1 MAVAPLNKFLTVAVP
16 VAPKQQKIYETSSGT
31 TAILLYASVANVAGI
46 TTYPKV
52 TFTHRRE
59 SVARKTSGNVRNIRV
74 LKDVEIPPND
84 SLVIIDGRLVLERS
98 ATIQDS
104 VIIEGQQSG
113 VLPIANVD
121 YDNNTG
127 IATVTTQGVHGFSAG
142 DEITLSNVY
151 FDCTYDGGPNN
162 GQVYP
167 NTTSNIFPN
176 PQKSFIVDYTDGDPI
191 GISTVFTTNV
201 GIIEGITHTYA
212 PAKHT
217 FIRSSQNSI
226 TVSGGGSGPFT
237 PTEVTYDGSTG
248 DLTLKIVN
256 HGLTSGI
263 NADNITIATES
274 LTFTCSSDGY
284 FEEKLYPRATDPAAG
299 TALEVKDATQDT
311 FKVNVG
317 RSPTSGYAAPLQM
330 EFICSI
336 LENSSQ

>member
-1 MAVAPLNKFLTVAVP
+1 MAVAPLNKFITVAVP
-16 VAPKQQKIYETSSGT
+16 VAPKQQKIYETSSGS

-59 SVARKTSGNVRNIRV
+59 SLARKTSGNVRNIRV

-84 SLVIIDGRLVLERS
+84 SLVIIDGRLVLERT
-98 ATIQDS
+98 ATIIDS
-104 VIIEGQQSG
+104 VIIEGNQNG
-113 VLPIANVD
+113 VLSVTDVD
-121 YDNNTG
+121 YDNTTG
-127 IATVTTQGVHGFSAG
+127 IATISTQGVHGFSAG
-142 DEITLSNVY
+142 DEITLSNIY

-162 GQVYP
+162 GQPYP
-167 NTTSNIFPN
+167 TTTSNIFPN

-201 GIIEGITHTYA
+201 GTIEGITHTYA

-217 FIRSSQNSI
+217 FVRSTQNSI

-237 PTEVTYDGSTG
+237 PTAATYDGSTG
-248 DLTLKIVN
+248 NLVLTVAN
-256 HGLTSGI
+256 HQLQSGI

-274 LTFTCSSDGY
+274 LTFTCTSDGNVD
-284 FEEKLYPRATDPAAG
+284 EIAYPRSGDPAAG
-299 TALEVKDATQDT
+299 ASLEVTDATTDT
-311 FKVNVG
+311 FTVNVG
-317 RSPTSGYAAPLQM
+317 RSPTSGYVAPLQM